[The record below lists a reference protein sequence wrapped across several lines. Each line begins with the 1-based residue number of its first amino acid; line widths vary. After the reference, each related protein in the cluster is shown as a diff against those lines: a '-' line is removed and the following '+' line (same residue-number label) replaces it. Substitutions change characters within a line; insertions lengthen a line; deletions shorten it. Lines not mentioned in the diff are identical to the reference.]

1 MKLLY
6 KPFGIIGGI
15 LAGLVAKRLFDR
27 LWGLVDKQEP
37 PEPTTQDASLAK
49 VLGAAA
55 LEGVTFKVTR
65 AAIDRAGARGFAHLT
80 GSWPGDKEP
89 DEA

>member
-6 KPFGIIGGI
+6 KPVGIVGGL
-15 LAGLVAKRLFDR
+15 LAGLLAKKLFDR
-27 LWGLVDKQEP
+27 IWALVDKEEP
-37 PEPTTQDASLAK
+37 PEATTQDASLGK

-80 GSWPGDKEP
+80 GAWPGEKVPEP
-89 DEA
+89 E